1 MDELSQVL
9 TSGPKT
15 NCWEKTLRIW
25 AAKCQQ
31 SRIRKARGSLF
42 TDSNGL
48 QNLALKGLWFK
59 GDVDNR

>member
-15 NCWEKTLRIW
+15 NCWEKTPEFW
-25 AAKCQQ
+25 AGKCQP
-31 SRIRKARGSLF
+31 SHIRKARGSLF

-48 QNLALKGLWFK
+48 QNLALKGL
-59 GDVDNR
+59 